1 VLTRPF
7 LTLAFAM
14 FAATMGIGMVTPILP
29 VYAESQGASG
39 AEIGLAFSSFAI
51 TQLMISPFSGRLAD
65 RYGRKIFIVAGLASY
80 VVTALG
86 WYYTDTVYWTIA
98 FRAFSGIGSAVIFSL
113 SQAYIGDLAPSGRE
127 GRYMG
132 TFGVFMSVGFGIGP
146 LLAGVIR
153 DQWDIQTVFVSMALM
168 FAAATVF
175 VAFALPRSHRARRGD
190 ANSPPQVPWGTILRH
205 PYVQALYLVGTSLSF
220 AMGASFTFVAIF
232 LENELAATATMVGAV
247 LAVQQVTGGAM
258 QPLSGLLADRFNR
271 RYLIVVGAVLVA
283 AGYLLAAVVGAYWM
297 IILGFMLGVGVGS
310 SISQVATQALQVDIG
325 RGLGMATVMSLQSTS
340 FGSGILL
347 GSMLTGVV
355 NDQIGT
361 RAVFVTA
368 SIVILAGAS
377 AFLLRTAGR
386 PIERFAV
393 ATAEGNDAHEGGEH
407 AEAAS
412 G

>member
-1 VLTRPF
+1 
-7 LTLAFAM
+7 
-14 FAATMGIGMVTPILP
+14 MGIGMVTPILP
-29 VYAESQGASG
+29 VYAEAQGASG

-51 TQLMISPFSGRLAD
+51 TQLIISPFSGRLAD

-113 SQAYIGDLAPSGRE
+113 AQAYIGDLAPAGFE

-132 TFGVFMSVGFGIGP
+132 TFGIFMSVGFGIGP

-153 DQWDIQTVFVSMALM
+153 DHTDIQTVFLSMALM
-168 FAAATVF
+168 FAAATVI
-175 VAFALPRSHRARRGD
+175 VAAALPKSKRLRRGD
-190 ANSPPQVPWGTILRH
+190 AGAPAVVPWHEILRH
-205 PYVQALYLVGTSLSF
+205 PYVQALYLVGTSLAF

-232 LENELAATATMVGAV
+232 LENELAATGTMVGAV

-258 QPLSGLLADRFNR
+258 QPFSGLLADRFNR
-271 RYLIVVGAVLVA
+271 RHLIALGALLVA
-283 AGYLLAAVVGAYWM
+283 LGYLVPAFVDAYWM
-297 IILGFMLGVGVGS
+297 IVFAFMLGVGVGS
-310 SISQVATQALQVDIG
+310 SIAQVSTQALQVDIG

-368 SIVILAGAS
+368 SIVILAGAA

-386 PIERFAV
+386 PLDAFA
-393 ATAEGNDAHEGGEH
+393 AAPTLEAPDTTAAEPS
-407 AEAAS
+407 EAAS